1 MPSDWSFLLA
11 QAKSETNQT
20 IQSLP
25 SALRTRVRQVPI
37 TFERRPGNAL
47 QQDGI
52 ERDTLGLF
60 VGEPFSET
68 GTTTS
73 PLPAQII
80 LFLENIWD
88 AADGDE
94 GEYREEVRAT
104 LLHELGHYLGLDEID
119 LEERG
124 LG

>member
-60 VGEPFSET
+60 VGEPFYRI